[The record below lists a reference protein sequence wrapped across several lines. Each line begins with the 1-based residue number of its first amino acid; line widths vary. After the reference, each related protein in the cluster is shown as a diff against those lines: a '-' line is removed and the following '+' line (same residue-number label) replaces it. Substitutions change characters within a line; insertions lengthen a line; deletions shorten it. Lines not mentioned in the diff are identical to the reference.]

1 MSLTVAKQLEL
12 ERKKREEIKRKE
24 QDWQERTERLR
35 EWRRE
40 RDAQEQR
47 ELDEKRQ
54 SLDELID
61 NSAHLHSKHLRR
73 IATEA
78 KLKNLSDLSRTLTFR
93 KQQELTDEEVL
104 REQDRQDKLRKR
116 ALKAQYD
123 DLLELYQYEREE
135 KRKKQAIVE
144 VKKLEN
150 HKEQL

>member
-12 ERKKREEIKRKE
+12 EKRKREEIKLRE

-40 RDAQEQR
+40 RDTKEQA
-47 ELDEKRQ
+47 ELDERRQ
-54 SLDELID
+54 SLDEHID
-61 NSAHLHSKHLRR
+61 YSAQLHSKHLRR

-78 KLKNLSDLSRTLTFR
+78 KLKNLSDLSRTLTYR
-93 KQQELTDEEVL
+93 KQQELTEAESIK
-104 REQDRQDKLRKR
+104 EQERQDKLRKR

-123 DLLELYQYEREE
+123 DLLEVYHYEREE
-135 KRKKQAIVE
+135 KRKKLAVVE
-144 VKKLEN
+144 VKKLAN